1 MKNLRVKIAALFT
14 AGMSIFPNV
23 SFNVVKANDILKK
36 DTFVENFQKKNIP
49 VYRTENNLLVDASL
63 NYINE
68 EGKLL
73 SEKDSKVSISDELNN
88 ELDLHPVLR
97 YIDNNKDAF
106 IFTKSQFSDGRSH
119 IFVKKNKDAK
129 LKMLYFDPE
138 IEVVGYTGTIM
149 SLVQPGVVNEF
160 GAALPALEENESSEK
175 NNLIAELQ
183 SQVNSISKNKEA
195 NHKQKDNTD
204 SYIAAAVTAITVL
217 AGIYGISQFLSAQNE
232 VDCDLD

>member
-106 IFTKSQFSDGRSH
+106 IFTKSQFSDGHSH
-119 IFVKKNKDAK
+119 IFVKTHKDAK
-129 LKMLYFDPE
+129 LRMLYFDSDLKT
-138 IEVVGYTGTIM
+138 VGFTNRLQK
-149 SLVQPGVVNEF
+149 LVQPDIVNDF

-204 SYIAAAVTAITVL
+204 SYIATAVTAITVL

-232 VDCDLD
+232 VDLDLD

>member
-106 IFTKSQFSDGRSH
+106 IFTKSQFSDGHSH
-119 IFVKKNKDAK
+119 IFVKTHKDAK
-129 LKMLYFDPE
+129 LRMLYFDSDLKT
-138 IEVVGYTGTIM
+138 VGFTNRLQK
-149 SLVQPGVVNEF
+149 LVQPDIVNDF

-232 VDCDLD
+232 VDLDLD